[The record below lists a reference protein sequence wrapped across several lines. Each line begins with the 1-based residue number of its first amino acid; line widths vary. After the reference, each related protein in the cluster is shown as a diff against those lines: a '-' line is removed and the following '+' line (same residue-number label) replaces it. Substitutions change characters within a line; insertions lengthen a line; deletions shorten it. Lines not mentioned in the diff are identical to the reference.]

1 LHKLGVR
8 GFHCFRRFGITRLR
22 DQGVPEDILRY
33 WIGHADQT
41 VTDPYSNISK
51 RIQSRKQ
58 WAKKAGLGF
67 DLPELCTQCTK
78 KGVIPIKENA
88 A

>member
-1 LHKLGVR
+1 MR
-8 GFHCFRRFGITRLR
+8 GFRCFRRLGITRLR
-22 DQGVPEDILRY
+22 DQGVPEDILRH
-33 WIGHADQT
+33 WIGHAFQT
-41 VTDPYSNISK
+41 VTDRYSKMSK

-58 WAKKAGLGF
+58 WVKKAGLGF
-67 DLPELCTQCTK
+67 DLSELCTQCTK